1 MPKTRH
7 LGRGQW
13 RVQRQRQQNVQRSVQ
28 HRWQLSTD
36 LCKCCIAVREV
47 QAALAMQL
55 QWWMEHATTMG
66 TPAILMVL
74 VAMETTI
81 ENFLIVI
88 VSQIMMLAWMATMTS
103 L

>member
-7 LGRGQW
+7 LGRRQW
-13 RVQRQRQQNVQRSVQ
+13 RVQRQRKQSVQRSVQ
-28 HRWQLSTD
+28 HRWQQSTD
-36 LCKCCIAVREV
+36 WCKCYTAVREV
-47 QAALAMQL
+47 PAALAMQL

-81 ENFLIVI
+81 KNFLIVI
-88 VSQIMMLAWMATMTS
+88 VSQITMQAWLAQ
-103 L
+103 

>member
-1 MPKTRH
+1 
-7 LGRGQW
+7 
-13 RVQRQRQQNVQRSVQ
+13 
-28 HRWQLSTD
+28 
-36 LCKCCIAVREV
+36 
-47 QAALAMQL
+47 MQL